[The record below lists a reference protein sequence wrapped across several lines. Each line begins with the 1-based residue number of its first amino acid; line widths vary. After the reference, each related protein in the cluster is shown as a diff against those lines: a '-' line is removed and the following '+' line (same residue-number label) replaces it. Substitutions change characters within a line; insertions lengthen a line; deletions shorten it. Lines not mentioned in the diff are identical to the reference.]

1 MNCLKVS
8 LRAKQGA
15 NASQKSLLNIGY
27 SRTVE
32 KLDSSIIFQPFSLSS
47 EMQTILFGSGG
58 TFNNYVDK
66 MRWVGGPKISV
77 FVHVQGKKCPGGGR

>member
-47 EMQTILFGSGG
+47 EMQTILFGSGALQIECIIPPL
-58 TFNNYVDK
+58 
-66 MRWVGGPKISV
+66 GGIHKP
-77 FVHVQGKKCPGGGR
+77 R